1 LAGRSA
7 YVLGLFV
14 TLAIGACGGQKQQD
28 EDEPKGR
35 FQVEVVE
42 ASFPE
47 RQKLAKRSDLVVKV
61 RNSGDRVIPNIAVM
75 VNGFSRRKDDEDLAD
90 PNRPI
95 FVINGQPKEI
105 GGFPESK
112 EAAPEGGETAY
123 VGTWALGRL
132 GPGKEKTFRWSVT
145 AVDPGPFRI
154 KYTVAAG
161 LDGKAKAVD
170 ANGQRPT
177 GAFTGTISDEAPDA
191 RVADDGETV
200 VDGTR

>member
-1 LAGRSA
+1 M
-7 YVLGLFV
+7 LGLV
-14 TLAIGACGGQKQQD
+14 ATLAIGACGGQKRQD

-35 FQVEVVE
+35 FQVEVVD
-42 ASFPE
+42 AKFPE

-61 RNSGDRVIPNIAVM
+61 RNAGDRAIPNIAVT
-75 VNGFSRRKDDEDLAD
+75 VNGFSQRKDDDDLAD

-105 GGFPESK
+105 GGFPEAK

-123 VGTWALGRL
+123 VGTWALGKL
-132 GPGKEKTFRWSVT
+132 APGREKTFRWSVT
-145 AVDPGPFRI
+145 AVDPGPFKI

-170 ANGQRPT
+170 AGGQTPT
-177 GAFTGTISDEAPDA
+177 GVFAGTISDKAPDA

>member
-7 YVLGLFV
+7 YVLGLFA
-14 TLAIGACGGQKQQD
+14 TLLIGACGGQKRQD
-28 EDEPKGR
+28 ENEPKGR
-35 FQVEVVE
+35 YEVKVLE
-42 ASFPE
+42 AEFPE
-47 RQKLAKRSDLVVKV
+47 RQKLAKRSDLVIRV
-61 RNSGDRVIPNIAVM
+61 RNAGTKTIPNIAVT
-75 VNGFSRRKDDEDLAD
+75 VDGFSRRKDDPDLAD

-105 GGFPESK
+105 GGFPEAK

-132 GPGKEKTFRWSVT
+132 RAGKEKTFRWSVT
-145 AVDPGPFRI
+145 AVDAGPFKI
-154 KYTVAAG
+154 QYTVAAG

-177 GAFTGTISDEAPDA
+177 GVFTGTISDEPPDA
-191 RVADDGETV
+191 RVAEDGETV
-200 VDGTR
+200 VPGTR

>member
-1 LAGRSA
+1 M
-7 YVLGLFV
+7 LGLFA
-14 TLAIGACGGQKQQD
+14 TLVIGACGGQKRQD
-28 EDEPKGR
+28 EDEPEGR
-35 FQVEVVE
+35 FEVEVVD

-47 RQKLAKRSDLVVKV
+47 RQKLAKRSDLVIKI
-61 RNSGDRVIPNIAVM
+61 RNADNRTIPNIAVT

-123 VGTWALGRL
+123 VSTWALGKLKAGAER
-132 GPGKEKTFRWSVT
+132 TFRWSVT

-161 LDGKAKAVD
+161 LDGKADAVD
-170 ANGQRPT
+170 ANGTTPT
-177 GAFTGTISDEAPDA
+177 GVFAGTISDEPPDA
-191 RVADDGETV
+191 RVAEDGETV
-200 VDGTR
+200 IDGTR